1 MDLGFVTDKQE
12 HFALA
17 RKLGF
22 DGVEV
27 VASVGGFF
35 DPVAATE
42 KDAKAVRARLDDAG
56 IRMLA
61 LAHYDNRLSGQ
72 CPQALEGLFN
82 TIRLCPIVGTDLLSI
97 NAWAPPAADDDEQL
111 AWLTGYAQK
120 MLAVAEE
127 AHVRIAIENCPHG
140 QANFARSPYNWKRMF
155 DALPSARLGL
165 EFDPSHMIW
174 QGIDYVS
181 ALRDFAP
188 RVMAVHA
195 KDAEIR
201 HEIVRTQ
208 GTVRGE
214 WWRFRVP
221 GLGDADWKGITR
233 QLVDMRFDGPLII
246 EHEDP
251 VLAGPRLE
259 QGLAFGLRFLKSM
272 LAGGC

>member
-1 MDLGFVTDKQE
+1 MEFGFVTDTQE

-17 RKLGF
+17 KKLGF
-22 DGVEV
+22 DGVEL
-27 VASVGGFF
+27 VASIGGFF
-35 DPVAATE
+35 DPVSATE
-42 KDAKAVRARLDDAG
+42 KDAKLLRARLGDAG

-61 LAHYDNRLSGQ
+61 VAHYDRRLAEK

-82 TIRLCPIVGTDLLSI
+82 TIRLCPIIGTDLLSI
-97 NAWAPPAADDDEQL
+97 NAWAPPAADDEAQL
-111 AWLTGYAQK
+111 TWLKGWAGK

-127 AHVRIAIENCPHG
+127 ANVRIAIENCPHG
-140 QANFARSPYNWKRMF
+140 EANYARSPYHWKKMF
-155 DALPSARLGL
+155 DAIPSARFGL

-181 ALRDFAP
+181 ALRDFTP

-195 KDAEIR
+195 KDTEILHEIR
-201 HEIVRTQ
+201 RTH
-208 GTVRGE
+208 GTVRGD

-221 GLGDADWKGITR
+221 GLGDADWRGISR
-233 QLVDMRFDGPLII
+233 QLIDMQFAGPLII

-259 QGLAFGLRFLKSM
+259 QGLAFGLSFLKNS
-272 LAGGC
+272 LSGGR